1 MTSSRHK
8 GSSSPDESDAN
19 WLDDEDA
26 LQELYDHVADEEEE
40 EEEEEV
46 DEEGVDPMMMA
57 EHLGRLFG
65 GGRMMSK
72 RYRDFLEALQNAAY
86 DPVRRLVVLQD
97 LAEQLSIATED
108 VFLGGFPMHGLLV
121 ELLWTLGSDEPRTHP
136 MHASDDSGDAELY
149 ACRCITYILEAAPP
163 VVPHVASIVCQHGTI
178 PLLITKLQEISYI
191 DLAEQVL
198 QTFEKLSHTNAA
210 EIVRAGGMLA
220 MLQYLDFFGIHV
232 QRTAMAAVAHC
243 AKVRPTHTR
252 HVTDVVPIVRQVLGY
267 SDARLVESACE
278 CVCHWL
284 TNLPDEDALD
294 EFLPAVCALLARGLG
309 QATDGLPTLAPDTY
323 ARLLQ
328 ALAHAARARVSAAHL
343 LYEHHLL
350 ETVHTFLSS
359 SVSDGVPSALAVL
372 RDMLPPLPCT
382 GIFDA
387 KMYTAKAYEQQC
399 RLAEREHC
407 ELGALDVPSRRLSTS
422 SEREQRAID
431 ARAQTQRT
439 WPSFFHR
446 YAAHLL
452 PVLLRVYAAS
462 RALRATPTVLEI
474 VLRTLWHTSTET
486 LVPALEHVPLA
497 SFFAGVLTSGDTEQ
511 ALQGVELL
519 VTRLSYLPY
528 LVREGVVHQVT
539 HLADEG
545 DIRAKLVGARLA
557 VIPDDAHIQAARDIP
572 KTLRAIA
579 SRIEAA
585 SHADALRDAL
595 AALVEWIPRMTG
607 FEMQV
612 SGVLDALRQPG
623 LVSGERRHALRDVLL
638 PVHAPLL
645 SCLHDVVSRSE
656 DECVLS
662 AGGVESLKKRVQLR
676 LTPDPATAGKL
687 PPTFHSL
694 VVSVH
699 AVVRIQ
705 SLHDFLRPK
714 MDFMLRKQGPWH
726 LVLEANGRPMPRSA
740 TLYKCVGLPDD
751 AYPVQYRMAERE
763 EEETP
768 EPLDEDVPSYAPA
781 LDLIRELHDLWES
794 AVPEALYVN
803 GPLSAKLAQQ
813 LDEPLVLASE
823 CLPTWARTLPVR
835 YPCIFPFETRL
846 KYMQHTALDFARLMH
861 QYRHVCA
868 RDDTLMLH
876 ANMPRQKVRIAR
888 NQLLESAIR
897 VLELYAHTPSLLE
910 VEYFDEPGSGLGPT
924 LEFYTLV
931 SQAFQAMPD
940 LWRGEPS
947 MPLFP
952 KPSGDAS
959 LFRVLGQ
966 FVAKSI
972 VDLRMIDVPFHPLFW
987 RAVLGRRVPHTLET
1001 LEALDAVQAR
1011 SLRALQTMPADE
1023 LERLELD
1030 GTLPGTEREL
1040 VQGPLTSANINA
1052 YIQAVV
1058 DVSLHDGIAQQ
1069 LDAFRAGF
1077 ESVLSLDALRVFASH
1092 ELSALFGQATEDWS
1106 EATLLR
1112 TIVPDHGFSSDSEPF
1127 RALLSILVEFDAS
1140 ERRTFLQW
1148 LTGAP
1153 RLPIGGF
1160 AALQPPFTV
1169 VRRQPEPPLQPDDYL
1184 PSVMTCVNYLK
1195 LPCYSS
1201 RDVMRQKLCLAMHE
1215 GLASFYLS

>member
-8 GSSSPDESDAN
+8 GSSSPDESDTN

-26 LQELYDHVADEEEE
+26 LQELYDHVADEEE

-136 MHASDDSGDAELY
+136 LHASVDSGDAELY

-163 VVPHVASIVCQHGTI
+163 VVPHIASIVCQHGTI

-210 EIVRAGGMLA
+210 EIVREGGMLA

-232 QRTAMAAVAHC
+232 QRTAMAAVANC
-243 AKVRPTHTR
+243 AKVMPTHTR

-422 SEREQRAID
+422 TEREQRAID

-557 VIPDDAHIQAARDIP
+557 VIPDDANIQAARDIP

-623 LVSGERRHALRDVLL
+623 RVPGERRHALRDVLL

-645 SCLHDVVSRSE
+645 SCLHHVVSRSE

-662 AGGVESLKKRVQLR
+662 AGGVDSLKKRVQLR
-676 LTPDPATAGKL
+676 LTPDPATAAKL
-687 PPTFHSL
+687 PATFHSL

-726 LVLEANGRPMPRSA
+726 LVLEASGRPMPRSA

-781 LDLIRELHDLWES
+781 LELIRELHDLWES

-846 KYMQHTALDFARLMH
+846 KYMQHTALGFARLMH

-1058 DVSLHDGIAQQ
+1058 DVSLHDGIAPQ